1 MKNVVQASFITTFR
15 CNAKCHMC
23 NVWQHPTKPSEELDP
38 RYLEKLPDGLRIN
51 VTGGEPMLRKDIE
64 EIFSV
69 LYPKSSLLE
78 LSTNGYFTDKIVSLA
93 TKFPNILIRVS
104 LEGLPELNDSLR
116 STQNGFD
123 HALRT
128 ILELKKTKC
137 KNIGFSIVICDKNVD
152 DLVKLHEL
160 CSYLGVELG
169 NSVMHNSWYFH
180 KFDNIDTDREKAVQL
195 EKAFIAS
202 LLQSPRQGLKSKLKD
217 YGRAYF
223 NRSIVKR
230 LAGDTSKYRPPCGAG
245 VDFFFIDPWG
255 NISPCNGSDEE
266 WIMGNLKDASL
277 EEIMNSPVAVAAM
290 KKVTSC
296 QKDCCF
302 IVTERH
308 DMIRRPWAPIY
319 WIAKN
324 KFRLAFNLP
333 TNFD

>member
-1 MKNVVQASFITTFR
+1 MKNIVQASFISTFR

-23 NVWQHPTKPSEELDP
+23 NIWQHPTKPFEELEP
-38 RYLEKLPDGLRIN
+38 KYLEKLPDGLRIN
-51 VTGGEPMLRKDIE
+51 VTGGEPMLREDIE
-64 EIFSV
+64 DIFSV
-69 LYPKSSLLE
+69 LYRKSSLLE
-78 LSTNGYFTDKIVSLA
+78 LSTNGYFTDKIISLA
-93 TKFPNILIRVS
+93 TKFPDILIRVS
-104 LEGLPELNDSLR
+104 LEGLPELNDDLR
-116 STQNGFD
+116 GIKNGFD

-152 DLVKLHEL
+152 DLVKLYEL
-160 CSYLGVELG
+160 CAYLGVELG

-180 KFDNIDTDREKAVQL
+180 KFDNIDTDREKAVNL
-195 EKAFIAS
+195 EKEFVAS

-223 NRSIVKR
+223 NKSIAKR
-230 LAGDTSKYRPPCGAG
+230 LAGVTSKYRPPCGAG

-266 WIMGNLKDASL
+266 WIMGNIKDASL
-277 EEIMNSPVAVAAM
+277 EEIMNSPAAVEVM

-324 KFRLAFNLP
+324 KIRLAFHLQ
-333 TNFD
+333 TDFD